1 MVPGRSRRT
10 ALLWD
15 PRHSRVWGCGAAW
28 KAQLSPA
35 GPEVGGK
42 KREGLPLLFPN
53 LTTVSPQT
61 HLLPE
66 VGEED
71 ERRERGRRV
80 GRGGEGLPQR
90 VWAGPSRHRAACGRS
105 PPLWWAGP
113 ASPTSPSPRQGP
125 VLRLPCSPANSP
137 GFATAFFSFCSF
149 LKLPFKC
156 FLAQMPHA
164 SVQC

>member
-1 MVPGRSRRT
+1 MGRLSS
-10 ALLWD
+10 LWLD
-15 PRHSRVWGCGAAW
+15 LRWE
-28 KAQLSPA
+28 KD
-35 GPEVGGK
+35 
-42 KREGLPLLFPN
+42 RESFPLLLPS

-61 HLLPE
+61 HLLSE
-66 VGEED
+66 VGEGT
-71 ERRERGRRV
+71 REEKEE
-80 GRGGEGLPQR
+80 GGWAGEGGLPQR
-90 VWAGPSRHRAACGRS
+90 VWAEQTVLHAHAVFPFGGPA
-105 PPLWWAGP
+105 PPLCQ
-113 ASPTSPSPRQGP
+113 SPSPRQGP